1 MKILLNKK
9 SLSSSLR
16 HFNDIGFVPTM
27 GSIHRGH
34 LSLIKQ
40 SKKNCKKTVVSIFV
54 NPKQFNNKSDFINYP
69 SNIKRDL
76 KILKKSKAVDFV
88 YIPKIHEV
96 FKDQIPIKI
105 NLKKKDKILCAKYR
119 KGHFEGVLN
128 VMYRLTKLVKPTKI
142 FMGKKD
148 YQQLYLVKNFIENN
162 FKVIT
167 IGCNT
172 VRDKN
177 KVALSSRNN
186 LLSKKDLLIASK
198 LTKKLIIFKKKLKF
212 KKNIKKIL
220 LQKHK
225 QLENILKIKIEYLEL
240 RNLYNLQSSNT
251 LEKSKLFVAYYVGN
265 VRLIDNF

>member
-88 YIPKIHEV
+88 YIPKIREI

-119 KGHFEGVLN
+119 EGHFEGVLN

-148 YQQLYLVKNFIENN
+148 YQQLYLVRNFIENN

-212 KKNIKKIL
+212 KRNIKKIL
-220 LQKHK
+220 L
-225 QLENILKIKIEYLEL
+225 
-240 RNLYNLQSSNT
+240 
-251 LEKSKLFVAYYVGN
+251 
-265 VRLIDNF
+265 

>member
-69 SNIKRDL
+69 SNIERDL

-119 KGHFEGVLN
+119 EGHFEGVLN

-212 KKNIKKIL
+212 KRNIKKIL

-225 QLENILKIKIEYLEL
+225 QLENILKIKIEYMEL

-251 LEKSKLFVAYYVGN
+251 LEKSKLFVAYYVRD